1 MTHGGPRPNAG
12 RPNPWGRGTRL
23 QPRTLRLP
31 DAVWD
36 HLDVAAKREGTTPAA
51 LVAKL
56 LDILKLVEGLDA

>member
-31 DAVWD
+31 DRVWD
-36 HLDVAAKREGTTPAA
+36 LLDDIAKRDAVTPAVVIA
-51 LVAKL
+51 RMVLEVPHA
-56 LDILKLVEGLDA
+56 